1 MKKLIITAAALILS
15 LTASAKWVEQ
25 QTRTINNPVVH
36 QGTTKS
42 GNVKYYIVISDGVKD
57 KEVSVSKGNASASQ
71 IVLVKW
77 VDDETNKV
85 RYSTRSAKQKQ
96 TTPNFDINK
105 ITTK

>member
-25 QTRTINNPVVH
+25 QTHTIQNPVVH

-42 GNVKYYIVISDGVKD
+42 GNTKYYIVISDGTKD
-57 KEVSVSKGNASASQ
+57 KEVSVSKGNAKASE

-77 VDDETNKV
+77 VDDETHKV

-96 TTPNFDINK
+96 ATPDFDLNK
-105 ITTK
+105 IKTK